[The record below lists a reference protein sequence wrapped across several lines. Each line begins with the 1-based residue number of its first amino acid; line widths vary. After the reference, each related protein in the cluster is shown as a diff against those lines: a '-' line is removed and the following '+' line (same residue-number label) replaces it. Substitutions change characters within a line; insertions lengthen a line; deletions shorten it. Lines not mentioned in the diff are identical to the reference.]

1 MCLGVLPLADTG
13 EGGWRLLFGLA
24 LLGLPVVRVVARHL
38 AESRRFEVTHVDVG
52 MAGHGR
58 RFWLLAASALLLGLF
73 TAPASQLMNEFLRD
87 ERGFSAARI
96 SMFSILTNTPG
107 GIGVLIG
114 GRLADTR
121 GRRVV
126 GAVGIAG
133 GVGLTRSERTKSELQ
148 SLMSNTF

>member
-1 MCLGVLPLADTG
+1 MAGALGVGMGLWVLPLADTG

-73 TAPASQLMNEFLRD
+73 TAPAPQPLHAFQIGKTSGR
-87 ERGFSAARI
+87 ERVCETG
-96 SMFSILTNTPG
+96 
-107 GIGVLIG
+107 
-114 GRLADTR
+114 
-121 GRRVV
+121 
-126 GAVGIAG
+126 
-133 GVGLTRSERTKSELQ
+133 
-148 SLMSNTF
+148 